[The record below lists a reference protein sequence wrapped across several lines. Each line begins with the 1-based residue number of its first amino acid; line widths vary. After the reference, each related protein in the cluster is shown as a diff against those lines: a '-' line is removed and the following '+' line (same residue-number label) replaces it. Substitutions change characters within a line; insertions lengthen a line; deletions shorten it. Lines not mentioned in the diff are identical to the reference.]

1 VDLRD
6 LTLKRSLKV
15 STPNDSTIICHWV
28 SSTSYPKRDRPNSP
42 RGSTG
47 RGPSNIENMEN
58 RGTRVFPEPL
68 CCVISFLSVSFVLLF
83 FFPCVLDDTIMTWCL
98 CAIVYTYTP
107 VADFSSTMFKHLQ
120 YPHCQLNMKSNQIKS
135 TYNSKSNMNRS
146 SVHPRLIALSSTV
159 SSPFYAFTLN
169 FISTST
175 FNRTSL

>member
-1 VDLRD
+1 MDLRD

-15 STPNDSTIICHWV
+15 STPNDSTIICHWA

-68 CCVISFLSVSFVLLF
+68 CCVISFLPVSFVFLF

-120 YPHCQLNMKSNQIKS
+120 YPHCQLNMKSNQIHFQFQIKHES
-135 TYNSKSNMNRS
+135 EC
-146 SVHPRLIALSSTV
+146 SVHPRLIALSPTV
-159 SSPFYAFTLN
+159 SSPLLRVYPQLY
-169 FISTST
+169 IHVY
-175 FNRTSL
+175 L